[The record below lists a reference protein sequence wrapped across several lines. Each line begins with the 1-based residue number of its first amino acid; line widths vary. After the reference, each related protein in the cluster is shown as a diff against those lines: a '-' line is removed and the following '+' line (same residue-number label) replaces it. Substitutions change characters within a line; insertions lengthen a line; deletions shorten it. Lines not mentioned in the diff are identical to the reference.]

1 MMPSIE
7 ELRRD
12 FCLFGATAPIIR
24 ADACLPDGFDVREA
38 AVAIGAFDGFHIGH
52 QELVRRMVAD
62 ARRRG
67 VAAVVVTFDPDPD
80 CVVGPG
86 PAPKLM
92 DAVDRLSALASS
104 GVDAVLVIP
113 FTRELA
119 ALDHVGFFEDVLA
132 SWVSVRAVHVGSD
145 FRLGRGGAAT
155 VDVMRAWGV
164 PRGIDVFG
172 YDLVDIDGAPVSA
185 SRIRSMLEAGDVRD
199 AARALGRRYAV
210 RGRIASG
217 RGQGTQMGFPT
228 ANIEVPAGAL
238 VPKDGVYAGLAL
250 IDGVAWPAAVNAGL
264 PPTYAAEQGSAHLE
278 ANLIGFRGDV
288 RGHAISLAF
297 DRFLRPSRVF
307 ASTDELVSTVL
318 ANIAT
323 IRDEFGERG
332 VDIGDLR

>member
-12 FCLFGATAPIIR
+12 FCLFDGAAPVVR
-24 ADACLPDGFDVREA
+24 AEACPPDGLDVREA
-38 AVAIGAFDGFHIGH
+38 SVAIGAFDGYHIGH
-52 QELVRRMVAD
+52 QELIRRVVAD
-62 ARRRG
+62 GRQRG
-67 VAAVVVTFDPDPD
+67 IAAVVVTFDPDPD

-92 DAVDRLSALASS
+92 DAADRLSALASS

-119 ALDHVGFFEDVLA
+119 ALDHIGFFEGVLA
-132 SWVSVRAVHVGSD
+132 SWMSVRAVHVGSD

-155 VDVMRAWGV
+155 VDVMRTWGAA
-164 PRGIDVFG
+164 RGIDVFG
-172 YDLVDIDGAPVSA
+172 YDLVDLDGAPVSA
-185 SRIRSMLEAGDVRD
+185 TRIRSMLEAGAVRD

-210 RGRIASG
+210 RGHIASG

-228 ANIEVPAGAL
+228 ANIEVPAGVL

-250 IDGVAWPAAVNAGL
+250 IDGTVWPAAVNAGL
-264 PPTYAAEQGSAHLE
+264 PPTYAAEPGSAHLE
-278 ANLIGFRGDV
+278 ANLIGFHGDV

-307 ASTDELVSTVL
+307 ASTDELISTVL

-332 VDIGDLR
+332 VDIRDLR